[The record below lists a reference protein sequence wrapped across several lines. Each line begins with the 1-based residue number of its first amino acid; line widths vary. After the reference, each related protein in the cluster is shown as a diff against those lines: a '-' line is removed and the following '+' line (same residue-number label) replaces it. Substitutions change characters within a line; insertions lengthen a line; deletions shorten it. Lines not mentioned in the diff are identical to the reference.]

1 MHAWVAAEKEVA
13 RLSKVVPVASNKLT
27 PQWQLKVSAY
37 LLFSSLVVNIYFRT
51 NSGKLLQVRCHPS
64 SPQTEAVARRP
75 DNTIL
80 ENLFLLPF
88 YGRCMLSDTF
98 GLKLLLF
105 YFLKV
110 TSCEQAKRNSVMK
123 MGMPVLKLRSTSG
136 SA

>member
-37 LLFSSLVVNIYFRT
+37 LLFSSLVVNICFRT